1 MKKKKKVPHLLIKD
15 QSVEENTMNKEK
27 PDGDPDLKFLNNN
40 IINKDKKWLL
50 ILDYFK
56 KNPEVLLDAIPTP
69 PDGDEYENASDRY
82 DSLLRAI
89 VSDRSR
95 FQE

>member
-1 MKKKKKVPHLLIKD
+1 
-15 QSVEENTMNKEK
+15 MNKEK

-56 KNPEVLLDAIPTP
+56 KNPEDLLDAMPTP
-69 PDGDEYENASDRY
+69 PEGAEDEKALAD
-82 DSLLRAI
+82 
-89 VSDRSR
+89 
-95 FQE
+95 FQSGLTP